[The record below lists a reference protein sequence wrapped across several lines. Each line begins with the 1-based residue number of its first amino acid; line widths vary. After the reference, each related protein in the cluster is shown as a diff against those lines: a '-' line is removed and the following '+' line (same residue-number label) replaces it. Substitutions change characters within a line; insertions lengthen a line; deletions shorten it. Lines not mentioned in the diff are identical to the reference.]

1 MHRTIRT
8 GFTMGLGTVFHRTT
22 CKVVALDRTSEAFT
36 AGNADSIHQITG
48 CENISRNLVANFI
61 IRGFGETQLTHVFHR
76 RYAGFVEEALHGF
89 VYLFFFL
96 RFLSSKGV
104 MLFAQIAIV
113 EALCRSAEADGCK
126 SPKAPD
132 NRSTELNSSIN
143 L

>member
-1 MHRTIRT
+1 MQVLINWISFMLRQKTVISQFILFATVHL
-8 GFTMGLGTVFHRTT
+8 LG
-22 CKVVALDRTSEAFT
+22 
-36 AGNADSIHQITG
+36 
-48 CENISRNLVANFI
+48 NLRKKRYIYQDAKRANDVTI
-61 IRGFGETQLTHVFHR
+61 IRSL
-76 RYAGFVEEALHGF
+76 YF

-132 NRSTELNSSIN
+132 SRSIELNSSIN